1 MENPNCKFILIIKY
15 LFFKI
20 HNDTVQKLKNFD
32 VYKKLYNLRKDSL
45 INSKFVK
52 LTRVAWYSTFYEK
65 MFRETLLKTDILEN
79 FVF

>member
-52 LTRVAWYSTFYEK
+52 LTRVA
-65 MFRETLLKTDILEN
+65 
-79 FVF
+79 